1 MRVGLSKLEELIRKE
16 KVVTAVLPTGYGKS
30 SFFKQNRKLLD
41 EIGKT
46 IHVLP
51 LQAIV
56 SDLYEKM
63 KEVYNSDLG
72 YQMALRIPEGIRR
85 PYLSRKYMITTI
97 DSFILDFYG
106 IPVHE
111 IYRSKWHSDIALL
124 FARVSN
130 VILDEYHLM
139 VTLDSDDVE
148 TEFTKIITATEKTI
162 EYAKGKVIILTAT
175 MPRTLTKGKTLVLA
189 QDGHPFI
196 RNDMIRVWDDK
207 DEFISSFSKYTN
219 KVKTYVIKKDIETL
233 LKEVLKNYKDK
244 RILVMLN
251 HIKDVENLG
260 NKFEESLFIHGL
272 FTHESKDRLVK
283 KLKEANLVISTQV
296 IEAGVDISF
305 DILIT
310 DIAPAFSL
318 IQRAGRVLRQIEEF
332 DKKDMGEVY
341 ILINNVEEQV
351 KGVYDLEMTKTTLEA
366 LLTKRTENEK
376 VEINWRLAENDKD
389 KLDYLKLIISL
400 ENRINNIISSAT
412 NNTVIKQFLDL
423 LTNIHL
429 TPQKIIGQ
437 IDSLFAGSFI
447 RSSTLIPVIVRVENI
462 EECVMLSWPRF
473 QKLLGEAKK
482 LRFLY
487 EVKEET
493 KEIEIDKND
502 LEYEMALVSMRKV
515 INKIRREEKEFDED
529 LSGYLNIIPKGFV
542 IPEDF
547 IGVEDRGGD
556 KFYYV
561 KLI

>member
-1 MRVGLSKLEELIRKE
+1 M
-16 KVVTAVLPTGYGKS
+16 
-30 SFFKQNRKLLD
+30 
-41 EIGKT
+41 
-46 IHVLP
+46 
-51 LQAIV
+51 
-56 SDLYEKM
+56 
-63 KEVYNSDLG
+63 
-72 YQMALRIPEGIRR
+72 
-85 PYLSRKYMITTI
+85 
-97 DSFILDFYG
+97 
-106 IPVHE
+106 
-111 IYRSKWHSDIALL
+111 
-124 FARVSN
+124 
-130 VILDEYHLM
+130 
-139 VTLDSDDVE
+139 
-148 TEFTKIITATEKTI
+148 
-162 EYAKGKVIILTAT
+162 
-175 MPRTLTKGKTLVLA
+175 
-189 QDGHPFI
+189 
-196 RNDMIRVWDDK
+196 
-207 DEFISSFSKYTN
+207 
-219 KVKTYVIKKDIETL
+219 
-233 LKEVLKNYKDK
+233 
-244 RILVMLN
+244 
-251 HIKDVENLG
+251 
-260 NKFEESLFIHGL
+260 
-272 FTHESKDRLVK
+272 
-283 KLKEANLVISTQV
+283 
-296 IEAGVDISF
+296 DISF

-318 IQRAGRVLRQIEEF
+318 IQRAGRVLRLIEEF